1 MKKLLFAVLL
11 SLALLG
17 VPDRA
22 YALPMPTVQELL
34 SMCEGEKGQNR
45 ESFCL
50 GLIQG
55 VYTGLSY
62 HKSVCGPYSVGT
74 QQSKCSPTGQ
84 KQILNTG
91 EGALKMTLF
100 LPY

>member
-74 QQSKCSPTGQ
+74 QQSKCSPTRRPAIQ
-84 KQILNTG
+84 
-91 EGALKMTLF
+91 
-100 LPY
+100 